1 MATTVYTVYRQPET
15 LVGVQFGVIDDMLF
29 VLGAATGLG
38 VGYTGE
44 VDSYLDGNGTYVA
57 RLILRQAGQPD
68 QFAYIGDCAVQHTN
82 NSIDLLTAA
91 AFAAL
96 YTLTPP
102 S

>member
-15 LVGVQFGVIDDMLF
+15 LNGVQFGVIDDLLF
-29 VLGAATGLG
+29 VLNAATGLN

-44 VDSYLDGNGTYVA
+44 VDSYLVNGAYVA
-57 RLILRQAGQPD
+57 RLVLRLAGQAD

-82 NSIDLLTAA
+82 NTIDLLTAA